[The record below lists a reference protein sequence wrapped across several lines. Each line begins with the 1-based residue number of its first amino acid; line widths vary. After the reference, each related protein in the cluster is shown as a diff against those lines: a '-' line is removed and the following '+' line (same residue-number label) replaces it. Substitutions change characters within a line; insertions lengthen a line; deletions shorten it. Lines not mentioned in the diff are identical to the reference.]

1 MRCGGYIRKLN
12 LEMLLQVV
20 LQVIASTNAIL
31 EVKDR
36 MQKNSFSQQ
45 IYLCHFQVRN
55 VYLLT
60 HRIVT
65 IYLRIVS

>member
-12 LEMLLQVV
+12 LEMLLLVV
-20 LQVIASTNAIL
+20 LLVIASTNAIL
-31 EVKDR
+31 EVKDMR
-36 MQKNSFSQQ
+36 EETSFSHKKLPFL
-45 IYLCHFQVRN
+45 ITN

-65 IYLRIVS
+65 IY